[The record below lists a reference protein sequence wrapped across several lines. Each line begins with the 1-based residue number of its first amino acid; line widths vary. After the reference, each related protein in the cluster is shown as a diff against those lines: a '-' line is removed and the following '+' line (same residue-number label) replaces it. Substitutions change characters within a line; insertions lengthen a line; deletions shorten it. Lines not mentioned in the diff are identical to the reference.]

1 MTVQFSKIVKSLVT
15 LSRGFFFFFFFLLFS
30 LQLFLRISANG
41 SFSRYLCSVRMRE
54 NADQNDSE
62 CGHFLRSI
70 NQSMVFKTRNSAE
83 QLFLK
88 ILQNLQRKTSD
99 MVHFQY
105 SYTFAVWSFSNKRDS
120 HLHFSKK
127 FRKVSMWL
135 LLGFERVIQ
144 QLLHKC

>member
-1 MTVQFSKIVKSLVT
+1 MTVQFSKIVKSLT
-15 LSRGFFFFFFFLLFS
+15 LSRIFLGFFLLFS
-30 LQLFLRISANG
+30 LQLFLRIPANG
-41 SFSRYLCSVRMRE
+41 SFSRYLYSVRMRE

-88 ILQNLQRKTSD
+88 ILQNLQRKTCD

-127 FRKVSMWL
+127 FRKVSTWL

-144 QLLHKC
+144 QLLLKC

>member
-15 LSRGFFFFFFFLLFS
+15 LSRGFFFLFFFLLFS

-88 ILQNLQRKTSD
+88 ILQIYKEKPVIWSTFSILTLLQCGAS
-99 MVHFQY
+99 
-105 SYTFAVWSFSNKRDS
+105 
-120 HLHFSKK
+120 
-127 FRKVSMWL
+127 
-135 LLGFERVIQ
+135 VIKEIVTCIF
-144 QLLHKC
+144 LRSSGKYPRGCFWVLNE

>member
-1 MTVQFSKIVKSLVT
+1 MTVQFSKIVKSLT
-15 LSRGFFFFFFFLLFS
+15 LSRVFLGFFLLFS
-30 LQLFLRISANG
+30 LQLFLRIPANG
-41 SFSRYLCSVRMRE
+41 SFSRYLYSVRMQE

-88 ILQNLQRKTSD
+88 ILQNLQRKTRD

-120 HLHFSKK
+120 HFHFSKK
-127 FRKVSMWL
+127 FRKVSTWL
-135 LLGFERVIQ
+135 LLRFE
-144 QLLHKC
+144 